1 MQCYETSE
9 PARRKAVNN
18 FLAMHYA
25 HSSVPV
31 RVLVRAVHVSVVM
44 YVAIPVLA
52 DRVSPVF
59 DVAQTVVLVEL
70 DAAREVRR
78 QTVPL
83 HSQDI
88 ARRAAELSQYG
99 VNVLICGAVSRPLE
113 ELLCA
118 AGIHVI
124 PQTCGPV
131 EEVLQ
136 AFATDRL
143 DERAFLMPGCC
154 GGRRRRW
161 RGAGGC
167 GRVGRAPGGR
177 RNRSSEGRGQDRGGR

>member
-1 MQCYETSE
+1 MQCYETLE
-9 PARRKAVNN
+9 PARTKAVNN

-31 RVLVRAVHVSVVM
+31 RVLVRAVHVSLVM

-59 DVAQTVVLVEL
+59 DE
-70 DAAREVRR
+70 AREVRR

-177 RNRSSEGRGQDRGGR
+177 RNRSSEGRGQNRGGR